1 MDSKVGLII
10 QITGSALVSL
20 LLLLLTRSLP
30 ARALRYWAAGWCC
43 LVFALVSLYVNF
55 KTGGLAAKLGAVGYY
70 FGEYVFGF
78 FLVAGC
84 RNFASQGEKG
94 APVWPLAIGLVVAVG
109 LVLAPGGFNAVYNI
123 HTFILATMFAVAFNS
138 LKPARHYLQDS
149 LGWIAT
155 RAALLLLALDFYHY
169 AISFSLQNSPYFKGA
184 FLSGYFTFNSVIDM
198 VTEVLLGFGMVII
211 LLEEVRLKI
220 MATNAELRSAHD
232 QLERLARVDPLTDA
246 FTRHA
251 FQQLLQN
258 RSKAHVAGCVGVF
271 DLDNLKPI
279 NDKYGHNAGDAAI
292 RAVATAVRSLL
303 RADDL
308 LFRWGGDEFFVLMF
322 GFDRESAIKRMSTLP
337 TLLARV
343 APYGQNE
350 TFAVAVSYGFADFIE
365 LSDIENAIKTADAA
379 MYQAK
384 QQHKAEA
391 AITA

>member
-1 MDSKVGLII
+1 
-10 QITGSALVSL
+10 
-20 LLLLLTRSLP
+20 
-30 ARALRYWAAGWCC
+30 
-43 LVFALVSLYVNF
+43 
-55 KTGGLAAKLGAVGYY
+55 
-70 FGEYVFGF
+70 
-78 FLVAGC
+78 
-84 RNFASQGEKG
+84 
-94 APVWPLAIGLVVAVG
+94 
-109 LVLAPGGFNAVYNI
+109 
-123 HTFILATMFAVAFNS
+123 
-138 LKPARHYLQDS
+138 
-149 LGWIAT
+149 
-155 RAALLLLALDFYHY
+155 
-169 AISFSLQNSPYFKGA
+169 
-184 FLSGYFTFNSVIDM
+184 M

-343 APYGQNE
+343 APYGHNE